1 MVNSNRLFCRLDS
14 LSPTVREQQRV
25 AALEGLELLETETIP
40 VFDEATQTA
49 ASFLEAPI
57 CIFGLMVQEQ
67 LWLKSAVGLSK
78 LGFMNQLAT
87 QRKLPRQDSFCT
99 YVVDSHQSLAINDT
113 LNHPVFASSGLVQ
126 HYNVRAYLG
135 TPLIASSGHCI
146 GALAVMDLA
155 SRQFTNRDAEF
166 LALTARWCLSEF
178 ERNRLLQTEPTQGA
192 ELKLIAPSPRTSH
205 GESSAVAV
213 LPDAGSGSCG
223 NFVLGSPATCY
234 NGGNPRNAVASQVEQ
249 LAREE
254 REEQTRTSSGF
265 SRSANPKGAE
275 GTSAPVSSPQSLS
288 TAQDDS
294 TWTSTSKVKVKLLEQ
309 LTEKLRTPL
318 TSVIGMASVLQRGVY
333 GSLTAKQKEYLAV
346 IYNSGQQMLSLVE
359 EIVNL
364 GGLSE
369 NSSKVE
375 LNPVD
380 LEMLCQQVFNDLDQ
394 VAKQQQQE
402 LHLSIE
408 PGNRIWEL
416 DKEKV
421 RYALYYLMIS
431 MIESSTQGAQVRVH
445 VSWRRKT
452 LLIAVWVSHPWLG
465 NGSQVNFTSGA
476 VTRSGSS
483 SVNLLNSSAAHSSLD
498 QVRQSSFTLNQERRE
513 PHAEDDSRE
522 LLGLL
527 LSCHLVELHGGKI
540 TVQGT
545 PESGYRYT
553 IQLPKV
559 EEEK

>member
-1 MVNSNRLFCRLDS
+1 MVNSNRLFCQLDS

-25 AALEGLELLETETIP
+25 AALESLELLETETIP

-57 CIFGLMVQEQ
+57 CILGLMVQEQ

-113 LNHPVFASSGLVQ
+113 LNHPVFAGSGLVQ

-155 SRQFTNRDAEF
+155 SRQFTDRDAEF

-178 ERNRLLQTEPTQGA
+178 ERNRLLQAEPTQGA
-192 ELKLIAPSPRTSH
+192 ELKLTAPSPRTH
-205 GESSAVAV
+205 GESS
-213 LPDAGSGSCG
+213 
-223 NFVLGSPATCY
+223 CY
-234 NGGNPRNAVASQVEQ
+234 NGGNPRNAVAPQVEQ
-249 LAREE
+249 TE
-254 REEQTRTSSGF
+254 TSSGAECTPAFLSPRCFPPLNGGKVTAPPSHGGRVGGF

-275 GTSAPVSSPQSLS
+275 GASASVSSPQSPS

-333 GSLTAKQKEYLAV
+333 GSLTGKQKEYLAV

-369 NSSKVE
+369 NASKVE

-452 LLIAVWVSHPWLG
+452 VVIAVWVSHPWLG
-465 NGSQVNFTSGA
+465 NGSQVNFASGA

-483 SVNLLNSSAAHSSLD
+483 SVNLLNSSMAHSSLD
-498 QVRQSSFTLNQERRE
+498 RVLQSSFTLNQEPGK

-522 LLGLL
+522 LLGLI

-553 IQLPKV
+553 IQLPKI
-559 EEEK
+559 EEE

>member
-1 MVNSNRLFCRLDS
+1 MVNSNRLFCRLDG

-25 AALEGLELLETETIP
+25 AALESLELLETETVP

-57 CIFGLMVQEQ
+57 CILGLMVQEQ

-113 LNHPVFASSGLVQ
+113 LNHPVFAGSGLVQ
-126 HYNVRAYLG
+126 HFNVRAYLG

-178 ERNRLLQTEPTQGA
+178 ERNRLLQAEPKGS
-192 ELKLIAPSPRTSH
+192 ELLALIAKPYPSQLLPTED
-205 GESSAVAV
+205 ES
-213 LPDAGSGSCG
+213 
-223 NFVLGSPATCY
+223 F
-234 NGGNPRNAVASQVEQ
+234 
-249 LAREE
+249 
-254 REEQTRTSSGF
+254 
-265 SRSANPKGAE
+265 
-275 GTSAPVSSPQSLS
+275 
-288 TAQDDS
+288 
-294 TWTSTSKVKVKLLEQ
+294 TWTSTSEIKMKLLEQ

-333 GSLTAKQKEYLAV
+333 GSLTGKQKEYLAV

-369 NSSKVE
+369 NASKVE

-394 VAKQQQQE
+394 VARQQQQE
-402 LHLSIE
+402 LQLSIE

-421 RYALYYLMIS
+421 RHALYYLMSS
-431 MIESSTQGAQVRVH
+431 MIESSTQGSQVRVH
-445 VSWRRKT
+445 VSWRRT
-452 LLIAVWVSHPWLG
+452 ILIIAVWVSHPWLG
-465 NGSQVNFTSGA
+465 NGSPVNFTSGA

-483 SVNLLNSSAAHSSLD
+483 SVNLLNSSAVHSSLD
-498 QVRQSSFTLNQERRE
+498 RTDQSSFALNQELRE
-513 PHAEDDSRE
+513 SHAEDDSRE

-553 IQLPKV
+553 IQLPKI
-559 EEEK
+559 EGEEK

>member
-1 MVNSNRLFCRLDS
+1 MVNSNRLFCQLDS

-25 AALEGLELLETETIP
+25 AALESLELLETETIP

-57 CIFGLMVQEQ
+57 CILGLMVQEQ

-113 LNHPVFASSGLVQ
+113 LNHPVFAGSGLVQ

-155 SRQFTNRDAEF
+155 SRQFTDRDAEF

-192 ELKLIAPSPRTSH
+192 ELKLIANPSPQTSH
-205 GESSAVAV
+205 GESSAV
-213 LPDAGSGSCG
+213 
-223 NFVLGSPATCY
+223 LGFP
-234 NGGNPRNAVASQVEQ
+234 QVEQ

-254 REEQTRTSSGF
+254 REEQTRTRSGLSRSEQTGTRSGF

-275 GTSAPVSSPQSLS
+275 VPSAPVSSPQSPS

-333 GSLTAKQKEYLAV
+333 GSLTGKQKEYLAV

-369 NSSKVE
+369 NASKVE

-394 VAKQQQQE
+394 FAKQQQQE

-452 LLIAVWVSHPWLG
+452 VVIAVWVSHPWLG
-465 NGSQVNFTSGA
+465 NGSQVNFASGA

-483 SVNLLNSSAAHSSLD
+483 SVNLLNSSVAHSSLD
-498 QVRQSSFTLNQERRE
+498 RVRQSSFTLNQERRE
-513 PHAEDDSRE
+513 LHAEDDSRE

-553 IQLPKV
+553 IQLPKI

>member
-25 AALEGLELLETETIP
+25 AALESLELLETETIP

-57 CIFGLMVQEQ
+57 CILGLMVQEQ

-113 LNHPVFASSGLVQ
+113 LNHPVFAGSGLVQ

-178 ERNRLLQTEPTQGA
+178 ERNRLLQAEPTQGA
-192 ELKLIAPSPRTSH
+192 ELKLIANPSPRTSH
-205 GESSAVAV
+205 G
-213 LPDAGSGSCG
+213 
-223 NFVLGSPATCY
+223 
-234 NGGNPRNAVASQVEQ
+234 
-249 LAREE
+249 
-254 REEQTRTSSGF
+254 
-265 SRSANPKGAE
+265 AE
-275 GTSAPVSSPQSLS
+275 VPSAPVSSPQSPS

-333 GSLTAKQKEYLAV
+333 GSLTGKQKEYLAV
-346 IYNSGQQMLSLVE
+346 IYHSGQQIAV
-359 EIVNL
+359 I
-364 GGLSE
+364 GG
-369 NSSKVE
+369 
-375 LNPVD
+375 
-380 LEMLCQQVFNDLDQ
+380 
-394 VAKQQQQE
+394 
-402 LHLSIE
+402 
-408 PGNRIWEL
+408 GNRQSWG
-416 DKEKV
+416 
-421 RYALYYLMIS
+421 
-431 MIESSTQGAQVRVH
+431 TQ
-445 VSWRRKT
+445 
-452 LLIAVWVSHPWLG
+452 
-465 NGSQVNFTSGA
+465 
-476 VTRSGSS
+476 
-483 SVNLLNSSAAHSSLD
+483 
-498 QVRQSSFTLNQERRE
+498 
-513 PHAEDDSRE
+513 
-522 LLGLL
+522 
-527 LSCHLVELHGGKI
+527 
-540 TVQGT
+540 
-545 PESGYRYT
+545 
-553 IQLPKV
+553 
-559 EEEK
+559 